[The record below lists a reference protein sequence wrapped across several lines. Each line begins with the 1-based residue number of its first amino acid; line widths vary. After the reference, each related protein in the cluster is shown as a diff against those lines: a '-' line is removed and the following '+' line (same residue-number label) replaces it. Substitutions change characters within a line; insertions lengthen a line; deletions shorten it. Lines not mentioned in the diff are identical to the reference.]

1 MRACNY
7 GPEGNLA
14 VSGLA
19 LLTFLFLRRYCY
31 ARISKALELT
41 GKNRLPAKKDITE
54 FDGVL

>member
-19 LLTFLFLRRYCY
+19 LLTFYFKEVSVCKNFQ
-31 ARISKALELT
+31 ST
-41 GKNRLPAKKDITE
+41 GTY
-54 FDGVL
+54 